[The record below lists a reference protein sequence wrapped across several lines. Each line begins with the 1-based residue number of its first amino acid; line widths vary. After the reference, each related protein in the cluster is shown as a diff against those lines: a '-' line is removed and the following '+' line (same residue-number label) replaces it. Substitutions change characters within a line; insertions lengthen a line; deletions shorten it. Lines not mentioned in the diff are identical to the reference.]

1 MWPVSSC
8 GRTRSG
14 QRWFSFFFGEVDN
27 VRRDCTVNIITFSAT
42 RIDMRRRIVDLF
54 PLLGNETSGGIKQRR
69 HFGDSG
75 RNQSLCPG
83 FCTSGM
89 VSLQLIFAHNYCFLQ
104 RRHNILSLRHQFDF
118 SLYNQLADSIFQHFC
133 PVLGRR
139 RRETQ
144 KWYSCRWQVN
154 HLSSL
159 QYFDAAPTVICNRR
173 DTREIEYTCQF
184 MRKKIKNSLIL
195 RKFSKLWAI
204 LGKKIV
210 VSRVSISLEI
220 IGNCLSH
227 SVILICDE

>member
-1 MWPVSSC
+1 MWSVSSC

-27 VRRDCTVNIITFSAT
+27 VRRDCAVHIITFSAI

-69 HFGDSG
+69 HFGESG

-89 VSLQLIFAHNYCFLQ
+89 VSLQLIFAHSYRFLQ

-139 RRETQ
+139 RRQNADRKT
-144 KWYSCRWQVN
+144 
-154 HLSSL
+154 
-159 QYFDAAPTVICNRR
+159 R
-173 DTREIEYTCQF
+173 DSKVVLMPLASE
-184 MRKKIKNSLIL
+184 SLIL
-195 RKFSKLWAI
+195 FTI
-204 LGKKIV
+204 F
-210 VSRVSISLEI
+210 
-220 IGNCLSH
+220 
-227 SVILICDE
+227 

>member
-1 MWPVSSC
+1 M
-8 GRTRSG
+8 
-14 QRWFSFFFGEVDN
+14 
-27 VRRDCTVNIITFSAT
+27 
-42 RIDMRRRIVDLF
+42 
-54 PLLGNETSGGIKQRR
+54 
-69 HFGDSG
+69 
-75 RNQSLCPG
+75 
-83 FCTSGM
+83 
-89 VSLQLIFAHNYCFLQ
+89 LIEK
-104 RRHNILSLRHQFDF
+104 
-118 SLYNQLADSIFQHFC
+118 
-133 PVLGRR
+133 
-139 RRETQ
+139 RETQ

-173 DTREIEYTCQF
+173 DTREIEYTCWF

-227 SVILICDE
+227 SVILICDECKQIIFFPSCETTEHLPRKYVLGHFT